1 MRHRFSLGLLALA
14 LIAFARPASAQQH
27 SPMSAQEVERSA
39 RAFMQTVSHD
49 VTQQGPTAWRKFFSH
64 GPRFF
69 MASGGHLVFPDYPS
83 ADKAINNLAATI
95 KHIDLTWGSDVR
107 VDPLSPTLAVVATPW
122 HEVRT
127 MASGRVDD
135 SGFFTGT
142 VEYMD
147 GRWQFRDVHWSV
159 AGPAEAK
166 AKPVTQ

>member
-1 MRHRFSLGLLALA
+1 MRRRLFLFLLSPVLM
-14 LIAFARPASAQQH
+14 IPAAPAGSQQH
-27 SPMSAQEVERSA
+27 SQMSAPEVERSV
-39 RAFMQTVSHD
+39 RAFMQTVAHD
-49 VTQQGPTAWRKFFSH
+49 VTQQGPPAWRKFFSH
-64 GPRFF
+64 GPKFF

-95 KHIDLTWGSDVR
+95 KHIDLTWGGDVR
-107 VDPLSPTLAVVATPW
+107 VDALSPTLAVVATPW

-127 MASGRVDD
+127 LTSGRVDD

-142 VEYMD
+142 VEFMD

-159 AGPAEAK
+159 AGAAEPK

>member
-1 MRHRFSLGLLALA
+1 MRHRLSLCLLAPVLMV
-14 LIAFARPASAQQH
+14 FAPPAAPQQH
-27 SPMSAQEVERSA
+27 AQMSAQEVDHSV
-39 RAFMQTVSHD
+39 RAFMQTVAHD

-69 MASGGHLVFPDYPS
+69 MASDGHLVFPNYPA
-83 ADKAINNLAATI
+83 ADKAINGLAATI
-95 KHIDLTWGSDVR
+95 KHIDLTWGTDLR

-127 MASGRVDD
+127 LASGRVED

-142 VEYMD
+142 LEYMD
-147 GRWQFRDVHWSV
+147 GRWQFRDVHWSE
-159 AGPAEAK
+159 AGSEAPK